1 MAPPAAISTAPIPAN
16 RPASLP
22 PPVLASEVPLGEGE
36 AVAST
41 EVDAEAD
48 AEAEVLATTLL
59 EGDAEALGFALLDAD
74 AEGVVGTTT
83 GAEEDAEADGEA
95 DSGADSEGLGEA
107 DLLGDGAGEE
117 QSPPGTAMVFCRWP
131 LISTALA

>member
-22 PPVLASEVPLGEGE
+22 PPVLASEVPLGEAE

-48 AEAEVLATTLL
+48 AEAEELTTTLL
-59 EGDAEALGFALLDAD
+59 EGDGEVLGFALLDAD

-95 DSGADSEGLGEA
+95 ECDAGAEGLA
-107 DLLGDGAGEE
+107 LSDSLGAGAGEE
-117 QSPPGTAMVFCRWP
+117 QSVPGTAMVFCRWRLRSRP
-131 LISTALA
+131 LA